1 MNLMRN
7 AMEAMRESETRLL
20 TVRTSPTT
28 DGKVLVEVSD
38 TGAGI
43 SGEIASQLFRP
54 FVTTKSGGMGIGLS
68 ISKRIVEAHGGSI
81 DVRRNS
87 HGGATFSFTV
97 LAYEEGMSDGDR

>member
-20 TVRTSPTT
+20 TVRTSPTPN
-28 DGKVLVEVSD
+28 DMVLVEVSD
-38 TGAGI
+38 TGPGI
-43 SGEIASQLFRP
+43 SGEIASQLFQP

-81 DVRRNS
+81 EVRRNS

-97 LAYEEGMSDGDR
+97 PAYEEDVAHADR